1 LKRRRLAA
9 PAESGFAGGKGQQMK
24 FVSHRRGRIAVRAKD
39 VGREVRHVL
48 QRGRAGALILGLAAA
63 AAVAVPASASA
74 STGAF
79 RAGTSPVVGHVYVN
93 DNTAETNTIAAFN
106 RHADGTLTP
115 EAGSPFPAGG
125 AGTGTGLSDQ
135 GAIQIT
141 PDGRFLIAVDAGS
154 NQISVLRIDFDG
166 SLSLVSVVGSGG
178 TLPDSV
184 AVHGNLVYVANSG
197 NGGSNYTGFRFF
209 GGHLFRIPGSI
220 VTLAANAAPA
230 DVLFNGT
237 GTKLVGTEVGT
248 SVIDSFTVGFDGR
261 LTAAPGSPFKAQG
274 LGPFGSEFRPTNPG
288 QLFVSNA
295 HNVGAGTGTISAYTD
310 SLNGALTPVAG
321 SPFADDQ
328 TAPCWIEI
336 THDGQFLFT
345 VNTGSGEISRYQ
357 IAPDGTL
364 ALLGST
370 PVGQTGGVGAVDAR
384 LSPDGRYLYVDESRV
399 GKVGAFAV
407 SGGNLT
413 ELGTSPFA
421 LPAGATPAGI
431 VVS

>member
-1 LKRRRLAA
+1 
-9 PAESGFAGGKGQQMK
+9 MK
-24 FVSHRRGRIAVRAKD
+24 FASHRPRRTAARDAK
-39 VGREVRHVL
+39 REARQVL
-48 QRGRAGALILGLAAA
+48 RRGRAGALILGLAAA
-63 AAVAVPASASA
+63 AAIAVPGSASA
-74 STGAF
+74 STGA
-79 RAGTSPVVGHVYVN
+79 SPVVGHVYVN
-93 DNTAETNTIAAFN
+93 DNTAGTNTIAAFN

-125 AGTGTGLSDQ
+125 AGSGTGLADQ

-154 NQISVLRIDFDG
+154 NQISVLQIHFDG
-166 SLSLVSVVGSGG
+166 SLSLVSVTGSGG

-197 NGGSNYTGFRFF
+197 SDANYTGFRLGFN
-209 GGHLFRIPGSI
+209 GRLLPIPGST

-230 DVLFNGT
+230 DVLFNST
-237 GTKLVGTEVGT
+237 GTKLAGTEVGT
-248 SVIDSFTVGFDGR
+248 SVIDSFTVGFNGR
-261 LTAAPGSPFKAQG
+261 LTAAPGSPFPAQG
-274 LGPFGSEFRPTNPG
+274 LGPFGSEFRPTNPT

-295 HNVGAGTGTISAYTD
+295 HNVGAGTGTISAYRD
-310 SLNGALTPVAG
+310 SFNGTLTPVAG
-321 SPFADDQ
+321 SPFADQQ

-336 THDGQFLFT
+336 THNGQFLFT
-345 VNTGSGEISRYQ
+345 VNTGSGEISRFQ

-364 ALLGST
+364 TLLGST
-370 PVGQTGGVGAVDAR
+370 PVAATGGVGAVDAR
-384 LSPDGRYLYVDESRV
+384 LSPDGRFLYVDESRI

-407 SGGNLT
+407 NGGNLT

-431 VVS
+431 VTS